1 MMAQVALQA
10 PKSAYQANYL
20 PIARRSTAVA
30 KIPVATPLLKQS
42 TAVHPAA
49 IWISIGSFAWFVI
62 AAWIGF
68 AADREAAVSI
78 FMVGF
83 INVMLIGLLA
93 GGGWYSRN
101 MTPDRSTTRSFG
113 AFVRGPV
120 DTATGSITG
129 REALFQIAAL
139 PVILSIGGTIIIALA
154 VWCGVVG

>member
-1 MMAQVALQA
+1 MAQVALQA
-10 PKSAYQANYL
+10 PKGPFQANPL
-20 PIARRSTAVA
+20 PVARRSTSVA
-30 KIPVATPLLKQS
+30 KIPVTQPLRKQS

-49 IWISIGSFAWFVI
+49 IWISIGAFAWFVI

-68 AADREAAVSI
+68 AADREAAVSV

-101 MTPDRSTTRSFG
+101 MTPERSTTRSFG
-113 AFVRGPV
+113 AFVGGPV
-120 DTATGSITG
+120 DTATGRIIG
-129 REALFQIAAL
+129 REALLQIAAL

-154 VWCGVVG
+154 VWSGVGG